1 MTLLHTL
8 LPIILVAGAAL
19 SLVIEETASTDSC
32 PELALEELP
41 TAYETNMMMNIK
53 FGEYP
58 GQSRSIYEAAD
69 GDKMKSF
76 IHVATGDVRRIYY
89 IF

>member
-1 MTLLHTL
+1 MIILRTL
-8 LPIILVAGAAL
+8 LPLV
-19 SLVIEETASTDSC
+19 LVTQATLAVDIEEMAATEAC
-32 PELALEELP
+32 EGLALEALP

-58 GQSRSIYEAAD
+58 GQSRSIYETVD

-76 IHVATGDVRRIYY
+76 IHVATGDQISDNLM
-89 IF
+89 

>member
-8 LPIILVAGAAL
+8 LAVTLVTGGAL
-19 SLVIEETASTDSC
+19 TLDIEEMSATDPC
-32 PELALEELP
+32 PELALEQLP

-53 FGEYP
+53 FGAFP
-58 GQSRSIYEAAD
+58 GQSRSIYETVD

-76 IHVATGDVRRIYY
+76 IHVSTGDKISENLM
-89 IF
+89 